1 LKLLETLRDVVP
13 QNYWH
18 LIPVG
23 HEEIGDICLLR
34 LPEELSDFYHEI
46 GKAVLEQHPHLR
58 VVAVRTGGIINEER
72 VGEVRVIAGENRT
85 ETIHREFNCRYK
97 IDLAKV
103 FFTPRLSYEHNRVA
117 KLVRSGEV
125 VLNMFSGIGAFS
137 ILIARTVKQCKMFSV
152 DINPSAIEYLKENI
166 RLNKVEDKV
175 IAILGDAAKIEE
187 PTLANRIIMP
197 LPLKA
202 YDYLEIAAKKIISGG
217 TIHYYDTVPARETKT
232 QQLDKLSE
240 KVITRLQEL
249 DLEVEI
255 PYRRRIRS
263 LNPGFY
269 LTVLDILTLKKA
281 KT

>member
-1 LKLLETLRDVVP
+1 MKILETLRGVVP
-13 QNYWH
+13 ENYWH
-18 LIPVG
+18 LIPRG

-34 LPEELSDFYHEI
+34 LPEELSDFYQEI
-46 GKAVLEQHPHLR
+46 GKAILEQHPHLR
-58 VVAVRTGGIINEER
+58 VVAVRAGRIINEER
-72 VGEVRVIAGENRT
+72 VGEVRVIAGEDRT
-85 ETIHREFNCRYK
+85 ETIHREFNCMYK

-117 KLVRSGEV
+117 ELVRSGEV

-137 ILIARTVKQCKMFSV
+137 ILIARRVKQCKMFSV

-175 IAILGDAAKIEE
+175 IAILGDAAEIEE
-187 PTLANRIIMP
+187 PTLADRVIMP

-202 YDYLEIAAKKIISGG
+202 YEYLEIAAKKITPGG
-217 TIHYYDTVPARETKT
+217 TIHYYDTVPVRGTKT

-269 LTVLDILTLKKA
+269 LSVLDILTLKKT
-281 KT
+281 KK